1 MKSCHLFQIV
11 ALAAVLI
18 ASAGQMQAAVINGG
32 FETGDLTGWTVS
44 GADSAVANPSNA
56 RSGSYSFVGY
66 DNDGF
71 ATLSQNFSTL
81 AGAEYELD
89 FWSFSSFVDPGN
101 ILRYQLDAGPIFTVS
116 QTPTYALTTGSFTA
130 SGSTTTLSFLF
141 ETDDGTGV
149 WLIDDVSVTQTSA
162 AVPEPTSMA
171 IFGLGALGLAY
182 RARRKSKCKA

>member
-1 MKSCHLFQIV
+1 M
-11 ALAAVLI
+11 AVLI
-18 ASAGQMQAAVINGG
+18 ASAGQVQAAVINGG

-44 GADSAVANPSNA
+44 GAELGVADSNFP

-66 DNDGF
+66 QNDGF

-89 FWSFSSFVDPGN
+89 FWSSASSDPGN

-116 QTPTYALTTGSFTA
+116 QQPTYALTTGSFTA

-141 ETDDGTGV
+141 ETDSGTGV

-182 RARRKSKCKA
+182 RARRKQMALLLSF

>member
-11 ALAAVLI
+11 ALVAVLI

-44 GADSAVANPSNA
+44 GADFGAANSYSA

-89 FWSFSSFVDPGN
+89 FWSFSYDVDPGN

-141 ETDDGTGV
+141 ETDDGTGS
-149 WLIDDVSVTQTSA
+149 WKIDDVSVTQTSA